1 MELRAAFAARAGLLS
16 AQLEERAATATTETD
31 VTSVEAD
38 LRRLRDKT
46 V

>member
-1 MELRAAFAARAGLLS
+1 MELQAAFAARAGLLS
-16 AQLEERAATATTETD
+16 AQLEARAATTTAESD